1 MRGCVVSD
9 PKQLI
14 QASTGMQALTAL
26 FGGFTQSKQASAESK
41 ALSQEARTT
50 AEQTAAA
57 EDIQRRQAR
66 QFLSNQAAAIAQS
79 GAGFTDTS
87 KKLQQQSAID
97 AEMDALAIRYQGQLK
112 QSGLTAAAKNAK
124 SRSGTALIGAGLGA
138 GTAVLTGKSDA
149 AIYEGQRTLR
159 RT

>member
-1 MRGCVVSD
+1 
-9 PKQLI
+9 
-14 QASTGMQALTAL
+14 MQALSAL
-26 FGGFTQSKQASAESK
+26 FGGFTQRNQASAESK

-112 QSGLTAAAKNAK
+112 QSGLNAAAKNAK
-124 SRSGTALIGAGLGA
+124 ARSGTALIGAGLGA

>member
-57 EDIQRRQAR
+57 EDIQRR
-66 QFLSNQAAAIAQS
+66 
-79 GAGFTDTS
+79 
-87 KKLQQQSAID
+87 
-97 AEMDALAIRYQGQLK
+97 
-112 QSGLTAAAKNAK
+112 
-124 SRSGTALIGAGLGA
+124 
-138 GTAVLTGKSDA
+138 
-149 AIYEGQRTLR
+149 
-159 RT
+159 